1 LALTIEVKG
10 AKNKTKPP
18 QAAGPKDNQ
27 KWFCGKGLFL
37 RKILAAKQ
45 SRHGIPWRQ
54 FFCQGQYDLFRLCK
68 GIMDESFG
76 RISLFPGFA
85 PGIF

>member
-1 LALTIEVKG
+1 LVLTGVVNGI
-10 AKNKTKPP
+10 KNKTKPP
-18 QAAGPKDNQ
+18 RAAGPKDNQ

-37 RKILAAKQ
+37 RKALAAKQ
-45 SRHGIPWRQ
+45 SRRGIPRRQ
-54 FFCQGQYDLFRLCK
+54 FFCQGQYDHFRLCK